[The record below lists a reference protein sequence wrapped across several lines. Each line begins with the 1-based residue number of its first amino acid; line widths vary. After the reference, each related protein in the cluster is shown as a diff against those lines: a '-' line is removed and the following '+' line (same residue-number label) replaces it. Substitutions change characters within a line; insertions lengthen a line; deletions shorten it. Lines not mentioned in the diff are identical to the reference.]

1 MLEFVNIL
9 FDWAKLTAA
18 GPDAVV
24 YFLMATIGTLLF
36 VIRLAFALMAGGDFD
51 MDMDLDIDDGG
62 GLGHGN
68 GAFTIFS
75 LLSVLAFFMGAGWMG
90 LAARFDF
97 HLSGPLSAI
106 IASGFGFGMM
116 LLASGM
122 MFMTR
127 QLNQDK
133 DYDIE
138 TAVGRTAR
146 VYLPIPEKGK
156 GMGQVQVTI
165 SGRRKVLPA
174 ISTGPA
180 CASFS
185 DVTVQ
190 SVMDDETLIVK
201 PTTESS

>member
-1 MLEFVNIL
+1 MLEFLKIL
-9 FDWAKLTAA
+9 FDWAQITAA

-36 VIRLAFALMAGGDFD
+36 MIRLALALMAGGDFD
-51 MDMDLDIDDGG
+51 MDMDVEDG
-62 GLGHGN
+62 GLGHGD
-68 GAFTIFS
+68 GAFTVFS

-97 HLSGPLSAI
+97 RLGGPMSAI
-106 IASGFGFGMM
+106 LASAFGFGMM

-122 MFMTR
+122 MFLTR
-127 QLNQDK
+127 RLNQDK

-174 ISTGPA
+174 ISAGPA
-180 CASFS
+180 FESFS
-185 DVTVQ
+185 EVTVQ

-201 PTTESS
+201 PMTDSL